1 MRRKS
6 TGLIVILCMA
16 MAMAPV
22 ISVAGPPARLIPMG
36 KVSLLQDGVA
46 TQQIGSEMPLPD
58 GVMMLCKGQCLV
70 RADGLQLVA
79 KNDATFGVSE
89 GPQKWGV
96 TVNSGQIDFALSSN
110 SKLVTFHTPHDVID
124 IQEAVF
130 AANDKGVVRGTITV
144 TDKDTQFNIVEGTAK
159 VSSENGTKVLKDGA
173 EIRSTQAKMGT
184 GGGAG
189 AGLLGGGAGTGLAIA
204 GGAAAL
210 IIGGA
215 VIAGSSGDGNNND
228 QSPSNPSGLQ

>member
-173 EIRSTQAKMGT
+173 EIRSTQAKMDDKKM
-184 GGGAG
+184 GGGDDR
-189 AGLLGGGAGTGLAIA
+189 TGLAIA
-204 GGAAAL
+204 GGATAL